1 MMKKRGSTSAPK
13 KRVGPARRRTT
24 SRPGIRVLY
33 SDKQV
38 RKRILELARQI
49 DRDYRGKV
57 LHAVGILEQCVM
69 FMADLT
75 RALKVPVICHF
86 VRPEIRERSEGSL
99 VFREIRY
106 TPEID
111 ARGKDVLL
119 VDGILQSGVTL
130 DHLVRS
136 MLAQGPASVRTACLI
151 EKTTERKVDV
161 ATDYV
166 GFKTPAKFV
175 VGYGLGHGGQFYN
188 LPYVGQLRSG
198 QIPARV

>member
-1 MMKKRGSTSAPK
+1 MKKRGSTSTPQ
-13 KRVGPARRRTT
+13 KRRGPASRRTN
-24 SRPGIRVLY
+24 SRPGLWVLY

-38 RKRILELARQI
+38 RKRILELAKQI
-49 DRDYRGKV
+49 NRDYQGKV
-57 LHAVGILEQCVM
+57 LHAVGIMENCIV

-75 RALKVPVICHF
+75 RALKTPVVCHF

-99 VFREIRY
+99 TFREIRY

-111 ARGKDVLL
+111 VRGKDVLL

-136 MLAQGPASVRTACLI
+136 MLAQGPASVRTVCLI

-175 VGYGLGHGGQFYN
+175 VGYGLGHDGQFHN
-188 LPYVGQLRSG
+188 LPYVGQFRGGHAL
-198 QIPARV
+198 ARF

>member
-1 MMKKRGSTSAPK
+1 MKKRGSTSTPK
-13 KRVGPARRRTT
+13 KHGRSSSRRTT
-24 SRPGIRVLY
+24 SRPGMRVLY
-33 SDKQV
+33 SDKQI
-38 RKRILELARQI
+38 RKRVLELAKQI

-57 LHAVGILEQCVM
+57 LHAVGILEKCFV

-75 RALKVPVICHF
+75 RALKTPVACHF
-86 VRPEIRERSEGSL
+86 IRPEIRERSEGSL
-99 VFREIRY
+99 AFREIRY

-111 ARGKDVLL
+111 VRGKDVLL

-130 DHLVRS
+130 DDVVRS

-161 ATDYV
+161 ATDYI
-166 GFKTPAKFV
+166 GFKTPAKLV
-175 VGYGLGHGGQFYN
+175 VGYGLGHEGRFHN

-198 QIPARV
+198 HALARF

>member
-1 MMKKRGSTSAPK
+1 MKKRGSTSATK
-13 KRVGPARRRTT
+13 KRPGRSGRRTA
-24 SRPGIRVLY
+24 PGPGLRVLY
-33 SDKQV
+33 SDKQI
-38 RKRILELARQI
+38 RKRVLELAKQI

-57 LHAVGILEQCVM
+57 LHAVGILEQCFV

-75 RALKVPVICHF
+75 RALQTPVVCHF

-99 VFREIRY
+99 AFREIKY

-111 ARGKDVLL
+111 VRGKDVLL

-151 EKTTERKVDV
+151 EKTVERKVDV

-166 GFKTPAKFV
+166 GFKTPAKLV
-175 VGYGLGHGGQFYN
+175 VGYGLGHEGQFHN
-188 LPYVGQLRSG
+188 LPHVAQLRG
-198 QIPARV
+198 GHAPQRV

>member
-1 MMKKRGSTSAPK
+1 MKKRGSTSTPK
-13 KRVGPARRRTT
+13 KRGSPARRQTT
-24 SRPGIRVLY
+24 SPPGLRVLY

-38 RKRILELARQI
+38 RKRVLELAKQI

-57 LHAVGILEQCVM
+57 LYAIGILDKCFV

-75 RALKVPVICHF
+75 RALKTPVACHF
-86 VRPEIRERSEGSL
+86 IRPEIRERSEGSL
-99 VFREIRY
+99 AFREIRY

-111 ARGKDVLL
+111 VCGKDVLL
-119 VDGILQSGVTL
+119 VAGILQSGVTL

-151 EKTTERKVDV
+151 EKTAERKVDV
-161 ATDYV
+161 DTDYV

-175 VGYGLGHGGQFYN
+175 VGYGLGHGGQFHN

-198 QIPARV
+198 HALARF

>member
-13 KRVGPARRRTT
+13 KRVGPARRRKTA
-24 SRPGIRVLY
+24 RPGMRVLY
-33 SDKQV
+33 SDKQI
-38 RKRILELARQI
+38 RKRVLELAKQI

-57 LHAVGILEQCVM
+57 LHAVGILEQCFM

-99 VFREIRY
+99 AFREIRY

-161 ATDYV
+161 TTDYV
-166 GFKTPAKFV
+166 GFKSPAKLV
-175 VGYGLGHGGQFYN
+175 VGYGLGLEGQFHN
-188 LPYVGQLRSG
+188 LPYLAQLRGSNV
-198 QIPARV
+198 PTRV

>member
-1 MMKKRGSTSAPK
+1 MKKRGSTSATK
-13 KRVGPARRRTT
+13 KRAGPASRRTT
-24 SRPGIRVLY
+24 SRPGLRVLY
-33 SDKQV
+33 SDKQI
-38 RKRILELARQI
+38 RKRVLELAKQI

-57 LHAVGILEQCVM
+57 LHAVGILEKCFV
-69 FMADLT
+69 FMADLV
-75 RALKVPVICHF
+75 RALKIPVVCHF

-99 VFREIRY
+99 AFREIRY

-111 ARGKDVLL
+111 VRGKDVLL

-136 MLAQGPASVRTACLI
+136 MLAQGPASVRTACLV

-166 GFKTPAKFV
+166 GFKTPAKLV
-175 VGYGLGHGGQFYN
+175 VGYGLGHEGQFHN
-188 LPYVGQLRSG
+188 LPHVAQLRG
-198 QIPARV
+198 CHAPKRV

>member
-1 MMKKRGSTSAPK
+1 MKKRGSSSTAK
-13 KRVGPARRRTT
+13 KRVGPAHRRRI
-24 SRPGIRVLY
+24 SRPGTRVLY

-38 RKRILELARQI
+38 RKRVLELAKQI

-57 LHAVGILEQCVM
+57 LHAAGILEQCFV

-75 RALKVPVICHF
+75 RALKTPVVCHF
-86 VRPEIRERSEGSL
+86 IRPEIRERSEGSL
-99 VFREIRY
+99 AIREIRY

-119 VDGILQSGVTL
+119 LDGILQSGVTL

-136 MLAQGPASVRTACLI
+136 MLAQGPASVRTVCLI
-151 EKTTERKVDV
+151 EKTAERKVDV

-166 GFKTPAKFV
+166 GFKTPAKLV
-175 VGYGLGHGGQFYN
+175 VGYGLGYEGRFHN
-188 LPYVGQLRSG
+188 LPYVAQLRGSHV
-198 QIPARV
+198 PTRV